1 VEKLRPNV
9 ATQNK
14 RVTFLLEVKMQEHQ
28 TRSKNNGGNK
38 MFQPEAKFQVK
49 ENDNSRK
56 TIPLF
61 LLE

>member
-1 VEKLRPNV
+1 V

-38 MFQPEAKFQVK
+38 MFQPEAKFKVK

-61 LLE
+61 SLE